1 MVWFDS
7 KTTRGDTPMAGKK
20 DKDDIDNLNV
30 DFDELGDFDSDI
42 DFGDDLDFD
51 RKPSTSEVA
60 KDLAKDA
67 GGGFLDGLAKSTAKK
82 VLPESYEYGVP
93 EAMDYVDFGKEVVGK
108 NKSKIEKSLYGLGK
122 EVKKILPFQST
133 LLENFLEKHS
143 SNFEKQREQS
153 EEAIREASIGG
164 NLNAIFDK
172 QLEMQKALET
182 RRSAEDKVE
191 SKERL
196 VTNKLQTDL
205 LRNIASSSG
214 QQTAFT
220 TQIGKEYYRKSL
232 ELQFK
237 TYYIQADM
245 LKTQRDYYQGFTK
258 QFDTIVKNTG
268 LPDFVKLHNT
278 ELISETMKRRAI
290 ESTTKRIFD
299 NSKFVQGAK
308 KRVSSLIDDKV
319 GQLTEKVDQMTG
331 GLDMMSGGGNPLTL
345 MASVMSSIAGSS
357 LGEKVSGKISP
368 KIKEKIKDN
377 KLINTG
383 GNYLESLANNPQAFF
398 EMMRQGID
406 RKKEAYEGEEGPLQY
421 FMSKVLGGSSSILD
435 TAIGGRQKFEVKNTS
450 NILENKAPAIF
461 DQRAHRS
468 IVEVIPMYLSKILHQ
483 NTNLTG
489 MYGSVNGALLQANK
503 FSATGELMY
512 DYNNRKLDSRENVR
526 KGIVD
531 KAFGSRTKK
540 IHQISAGMI
549 SSTVGNL
556 NKDKTKNAD
565 VIKDISSDKSKNVL
579 NNYTKAMSE
588 VDGMTM
594 DYDSLVTTALDP
606 SKQTEQMK
614 NYLLDNPEVV
624 RLLKVIKENT
634 ETGSQRKNLDITIS
648 DATTLYPIGD
658 IMKMFGE
665 ISRIA
670 GSRVRNVITEE
681 QAKVLSK
688 CFTTY
693 MVKNGIGVI
702 SYHDVISGKV
712 FIKTIT
718 EKDFE
723 KIKGPVTILIRELTN
738 VINLEDAVLTSKVML
753 AFTYVTNAIANNTDN
768 NPEIWQILHDY
779 SPDLVSEGTLT
790 SANLVEASLDIQKDN
805 VEYVSVDKIR
815 SMSKATGTTLNAAKT
830 SGVLASVS
838 KDMSGAVTNLKEV
851 ASKVATAASKGDM
864 KGAGDILKE
873 AGKQLSASAT
883 EKYNRHARTI
893 KGYAD
898 DLANSVGD
906 LANGA
911 LDSLLAKQIKAI
923 NGAINGIDEH
933 IKTSVETRDQINSQ
947 LEQVKKTMANISNSE
962 SSINETDKTIRES
975 ANKYNSEIKR
985 LEATRDVIL
994 NLRKQLTSM
1003 QESGLEGNIE
1013 QTTTKIRNLINGVK
1027 GQLESIV
1034 DQSRLNVAGNA

>member
-1 MVWFDS
+1 
-7 KTTRGDTPMAGKK
+7 MAGKK
-20 DKDDIDNLNV
+20 DKKDDIEDLDV
-30 DFDELGDFDSDI
+30 GFDDLGDFDSDL
-42 DFGDDLDFD
+42 DLGDDLDFD
-51 RKPSTSEVA
+51 REPSKSEVA

-82 VLPESYEYGVP
+82 VLPDSYEYGVP

-133 LLENFLEKHS
+133 LLDNFLEKHS

-164 NLNAIFDK
+164 SLNSIFDK
-172 QLEMQKALET
+172 QLDMQKALES
-182 RRSAEDKVE
+182 RRSAEDKIE
-191 SKERL
+191 SKERM

-205 LRNIASSSG
+205 LRSIASSSG
-214 QQTAFT
+214 QQSAFT

-245 LKTQRDYYQGFTK
+245 LKTTRDYYQGFTK

-278 ELISETMKRRAI
+278 ELISETIKRRAI
-290 ESTTKRIFD
+290 ENTTKRIFD
-299 NSKFVQGAK
+299 NSKFIQGAK
-308 KRVSSLIDDKV
+308 KRVSDIVDEKV
-319 GQLTEKVDQMTG
+319 GQITDKIDQMSG
-331 GLDMMSGGGNPLTL
+331 GLDMMGGAGNPLTM

-357 LGEKVSGKISP
+357 MGEKVSGKISP

-383 GNYLESLANNPQAFF
+383 GNYLEALSNNPKAFF
-398 EMMRQGID
+398 QMLKQGAD
-406 RKKEAYEGEEGPLQY
+406 RKREAYEGEEGPLETL
-421 FMSKVLGGSSSILD
+421 MSKFLGGSSSILD
-435 TAIGGRQKFEVKNTS
+435 TALGGRQKFEVKSSS
-450 NILENKAPAIF
+450 NILDNKAPAIF

-483 NTNLTG
+483 NTTLTG
-489 MYGSVNGALLQANK
+489 MYGSVNHRRLQANK
-503 FSATGELMY
+503 FTATGELMY
-512 DYNNRKLDSRENVR
+512 DYNNRKLDSKENVV
-526 KGIVD
+526 KGITD

-540 IHQISAGMI
+540 IHQISGGMI
-549 SSTVGNL
+549 SSAVSNL

-565 VIKDISSDKSKNVL
+565 AIKDISSDKSKNAL

-588 VDGMTM
+588 IDGFDM
-594 DYDSLVTTALDP
+594 DYESLVTTALDP
-606 SKQTEQMK
+606 SKQPEQMK

-624 RLLKVIKENT
+624 RLLTVIKENT
-634 ETGSQRKNLDITIS
+634 DTGSQRKNLNVTIS

-658 IMKMFGE
+658 IMRMFGE

-670 GSRVRNVITEE
+670 GNRTRNVITEE
-681 QAKVLSK
+681 QAKILSK

-693 MVKNGIGVI
+693 IVKSGTGVI
-702 SYHDVISGKV
+702 SYHDVINGAV
-712 FIKTIT
+712 FIKTIR
-718 EKDFE
+718 EEDFN
-723 KIKGPVTILIRELTN
+723 KVKGPVTILINEL
-738 VINLEDAVLTSKVML
+738 IRILNLEDSVLTSKVIL
-753 AFTYVTNAIANNTDN
+753 AFAQVSSSIANNTDS

-779 SPDLVSEGTLT
+779 SPDLVREGTLT
-790 SANLVEASLDIQKDN
+790 ASNLVEASLDVKKDEEN
-805 VEYVSVDKIR
+805 YVGIDQIR
-815 SMSKATGTTLNAAKT
+815 NMTKATGATLNAART
-830 SGVLASVS
+830 SGVIASVS
-838 KDMSGAVTNLKEV
+838 RDMQGAVSNLKDV
-851 ASKVATAASKGDM
+851 ATRAATAASKGDM

-873 AGKQLSASAT
+873 AGKKLSSSAT
-883 EKYNRHARTI
+883 EKYNRHAKTI

-898 DLANSVGD
+898 ELANSVTN
-906 LANGA
+906 LADGA
-911 LDSLLAKQIKAI
+911 LDSLLSKQIKAI
-923 NGAINGIDEH
+923 NGAITGIDEH

-947 LEQVKKTMANISNSE
+947 LEQVKRTMINISNSE
-962 SSINETDKTIRES
+962 SSINETDRTIRES
-975 ANKYNSEIKR
+975 NNKYNSEIKR
-985 LEATRDVIL
+985 LEAARNVIL

-1013 QTTTKIRNLINGVK
+1013 QTTSKIRNLINGVK

-1034 DQSRLNVAGNA
+1034 DQSRLNVAGAA